1 MLQKLKFMCGT
12 TLYATVEFEHSEL
25 FCKNSSQEYHN
36 NVFFH
41 FTTVIVKIFYIAM
54 MLSYWASGSEP
65 T

>member
-1 MLQKLKFMCGT
+1 MPMLQKLKFKYGT
-12 TLYATVEFEHSEL
+12 TLYATVEFKQSEL

-36 NVFFH
+36 NVH
-41 FTTVIVKIFYIAM
+41 FRTVIVKIFYIAM